1 MMSDF
6 LFDQEYED
14 ICISE
19 ANVKEMEAFLLRNH
33 TPYSMKEREEG
44 EVVFSVRAG
53 FDYRDAKIFALKKW
67 GDRRNPDVVN
77 QINNLVLERDFPEPR
92 FEYTQNISD
101 REDCE
106 LLNTFV
112 GWENS

>member
-1 MMSDF
+1 MSNF

-33 TPYSMKEREEG
+33 IPYRTEVREQG
-44 EVVFSVRAG
+44 EVVFAVRAG

-67 GDRRNPDVVN
+67 GDRRSPKIVN

-92 FEYTQNISD
+92 FEY
-101 REDCE
+101 E
-106 LLNTFV
+106 LYRCSRVDYDVLDTFV
-112 GWENS
+112 G